1 MLIIAGNQVPVIP
14 FGDVGPSNGAG
25 VPVQKGAIA
34 GKLGVTVEVPQG
46 TLQVIVCGGTQG
58 CVAEDNVNVAD
69 CPGNILNT

>member
-1 MLIIAGNQVPVIP
+1 MIA
-14 FGDVGPSNGAG
+14 FGDVGPNIGAG
-25 VPVQKGAIA
+25 DPLQKGAIA

-46 TLQVIVCGGTQG
+46 TLQVIVCEGTQG